1 MLDDFLGWF
10 QANGGTVDLGV
21 MGITEFPGS
30 GRGAVALCDIPVDH
44 TLFTLPRS
52 LTLSTRTSP
61 LPLLFG
67 IHKWRAHKLHKNWVG
82 LILCLMWEDARAHD
96 DVPCIPGATKW
107 SPYMRTLPMTFHTP
121 MFWSEDDLQELKGT
135 TVVDKIGRDD
145 AERAYLET
153 LLPAIKSCPSL
164 FPPSHLS
171 RWYTLEAYH
180 RAGSRVLSRSFTV
193 SKWTNDDDS
202 DGPAPDDGDDNADDH
217 GSEGEPEGP
226 VSDDMDNRAN
236 TSFGSAM
243 DVDEPVADSEVN
255 LPENHDDTDD
265 DEDDPSDVA
274 MVPMADLLNARWRSE
289 NAKLFYEPH
298 VLRMATTKPIKKGE
312 QIFNTYG
319 DPPNSDLLRRYGHVD
334 LIPLNVN
341 TKESTHSTP
350 AVSLSPEFGVATN
363 TLGNPSDVVEVKAD
377 LVADVVRLQW
387 ATKGQGDR
395 DITDRIEWWLD
406 EGGDDSFVLPY
417 QGSPNSCS
425 SAPYQFPRELTA
437 FIALLL
443 PGTDFAAIR
452 TKGKPPKGKQ
462 SDSKVLSV
470 LADVLKRRE
479 EMYAGGNV
487 EDDKQLLTSASLT
500 TNKRHAIIVRLGE
513 KQILCVAR
521 ESVVNALHALQHQAR
536 IEKPANSSHNPNG
549 GKKGSGGDRTSGK
562 RDYASPSTTSG
573 RSHKK
578 ARR

>member
-1 MLDDFLGWF
+1 MMLVDFLDWF
-10 QANGGTVDLGV
+10 QANGGTVDLRV

-30 GRGAVALCDIPVDH
+30 GRGAVALCDIPADH

-82 LILCLMWEDARAHD
+82 LILCMMWEDAH
-96 DVPCIPGATKW
+96 
-107 SPYMRTLPMTFHTP
+107 
-121 MFWSEDDLQELKGT
+121 EDDLQELKGT
-135 TVVDKIGRDD
+135 AVVDKIGRED

-153 LLPAIKSCPSL
+153 LLPAIEACPSL

-180 RAGSRVLSRSFTV
+180 RAGSRILSRSFTV
-193 SKWTNDDDS
+193 SKWTSDDDP
-202 DGPAPDDGDDNADDH
+202 DGPTLGDGDDNANGH
-217 GSEGEPEGP
+217 ESEGESEGP
-226 VSDDMDNRAN
+226 KSNDMDNHAN
-236 TSFGSAM
+236 ASLGSAM
-243 DVDEPVADSEVN
+243 DVDEPVTNCEVN
-255 LPENHDDTDD
+255 LHLDDHDDTDD

-298 VLRMATTKPIKKGE
+298 ILRMATTKPIKKGE

-319 DPPNSDLLRRYGHVD
+319 DPPNSDLLRRYGHID
-334 LIPLNVN
+334 LVPLNVD
-341 TKESTHSTP
+341 TKEGTPSTP
-350 AVSLSPEFGVATN
+350 VVSLSPELGVAMN

-377 LVADVVRLQW
+377 LVVDVVRLQW
-387 ATKGQGDR
+387 SSEGQRDR
-395 DITDRIEWWLD
+395 DMTDRIEWWLE

-417 QGSPNSCS
+417 QYSPNSGS
-425 SAPYQFPRELTA
+425 SATYQFPRELTA
-437 FIALLL
+437 FIVLLL

-452 TKGKPPKGKQ
+452 TKGKPPK
-462 SDSKVLSV
+462 VISV

-479 EMYAGGNV
+479 GMYAGGS
-487 EDDKQLLTSASLT
+487 DDKQLLTSASLT

-513 KQILCVAR
+513 KQILRAAR
-521 ESVVNALHALQHQAR
+521 ESVVNTLHS
-536 IEKPANSSHNPNG
+536 PATSSE
-549 GKKGSGGDRTSGK
+549 DR
-562 RDYASPSTTSG
+562 RPS
-573 RSHKK
+573 
-578 ARR
+578 

>member
-1 MLDDFLGWF
+1 MLVDFLDWF
-10 QANGGTVDLGV
+10 QANGGTVDLRV

-30 GRGAVALCDIPVDH
+30 GRGAVALCDIPADH

-82 LILCLMWEDARAHD
+82 LILCMMWEDARAHD
-96 DVPCIPGATKW
+96 DVPCIPGTAEW

-135 TVVDKIGRDD
+135 AVVDKIGRED

-153 LLPAIKSCPSL
+153 LLPAIEACPSL

-180 RAGSRVLSRSFTV
+180 RAGSRILSRSFTV
-193 SKWTNDDDS
+193 SKWTSDDDP
-202 DGPAPDDGDDNADDH
+202 DGPTLGDGDDNANGH
-217 GSEGEPEGP
+217 ESEGESEGP
-226 VSDDMDNRAN
+226 KSNDMDNHAN
-236 TSFGSAM
+236 ASLGSAM
-243 DVDEPVADSEVN
+243 DVDEPVTNCEVN
-255 LPENHDDTDD
+255 LHLDDHDDTDD

-298 VLRMATTKPIKKGE
+298 ILRMATTKPIKKGE

-319 DPPNSDLLRRYGHVD
+319 DPPNSDLLRRYGHID
-334 LIPLNVN
+334 LVPLNVD
-341 TKESTHSTP
+341 TKEGTPSTP
-350 AVSLSPEFGVATN
+350 VVSLSPELGVAMN

-377 LVADVVRLQW
+377 LVVDVVRLQW
-387 ATKGQGDR
+387 SSEGQRDR
-395 DITDRIEWWLD
+395 DMTDRIEWWLE
-406 EGGDDSFVLPY
+406 EGGDECVWALPT
-417 QGSPNSCS
+417 
-425 SAPYQFPRELTA
+425 YQFPRELTA
-437 FIALLL
+437 FIVLLL

-462 SDSKVLSV
+462 SDPKVISV

-479 EMYAGGNV
+479 GMYAGGS
-487 EDDKQLLTSASLT
+487 DDKQLLTSASLT

-513 KQILCVAR
+513 KQILRAAR
-521 ESVVNALHALQHQAR
+521 ESVVNTLHPLPHQAR
-536 IEKPANSSHNPNG
+536 IEDPAKNNDNPKG
-549 GKKGSGGDRTSGK
+549 GKKGSGGDRTSEK
-562 RDYASPSTTSG
+562 RDHTGPSTASG

>member
-1 MLDDFLGWF
+1 PTTMLDDFLGWF

-30 GRGAVALCDIPVDH
+30 GRGAVALCDIPIDH

-67 IHKWRAHKLHKNWVG
+67 IDKWRAHKLHKNWVG

-107 SPYMRTLPMTFHTP
+107 SPYMRTLPITFHTP

-243 DVDEPVADSEVN
+243 DVDEPVANSEVN

-341 TKESTHSTP
+341 TKET
-350 AVSLSPEFGVATN
+350 TN

-406 EGGDDSFVLPY
+406 EGGDECVRALP
-417 QGSPNSCS
+417 
-425 SAPYQFPRELTA
+425 PYQFPRELTA

-479 EMYAGGNV
+479 GMYAGGN
-487 EDDKQLLTSASLT
+487 DDKQLLTSASLT

-513 KQILCVAR
+513 KQILRVAR
-521 ESVVNALHALQHQAR
+521 ESV
-536 IEKPANSSHNPNG
+536 
-549 GKKGSGGDRTSGK
+549 
-562 RDYASPSTTSG
+562 
-573 RSHKK
+573 
-578 ARR
+578 